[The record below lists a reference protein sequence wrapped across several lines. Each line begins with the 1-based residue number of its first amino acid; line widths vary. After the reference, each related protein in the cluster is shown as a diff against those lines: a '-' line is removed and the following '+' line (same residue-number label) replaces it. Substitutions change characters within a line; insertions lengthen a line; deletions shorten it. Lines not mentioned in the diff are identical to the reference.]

1 MEEENFI
8 KKIMKEFD
16 VKNQS
21 IKEYRRYE
29 DSFAYKRSKISD
41 HVKFNNMQLM
51 KRLKKRNEK

>member
-1 MEEENFI
+1 MEEENFVK
-8 KKIMKEFD
+8 KKIMKEFH

-21 IKEYRRYE
+21 IKEYRRY